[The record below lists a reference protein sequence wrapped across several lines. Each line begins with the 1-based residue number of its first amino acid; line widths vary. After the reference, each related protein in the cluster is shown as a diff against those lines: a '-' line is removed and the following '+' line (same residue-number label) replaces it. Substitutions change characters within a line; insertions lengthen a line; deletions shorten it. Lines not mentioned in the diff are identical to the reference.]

1 MPDADADEQTTGVRT
16 FDVVSTPHEN
26 RLPLIT
32 GLNNFNPVISTS
44 SSWVRSNIYQI
55 FASA

>member
-1 MPDADADEQTTGVRT
+1 MLAPVNKQLAPGRSMW
-16 FDVVSTPHEN
+16 FPRHMKN
-26 RLPLIT
+26 RFPLIT
-32 GLNNFNPVISTS
+32 GLNNFNPGFQTN